1 MKVKTVTTLL
11 SLCPAFLLSIAH
23 AADRLQVQEPIYP
36 QHICSTLTPE
46 AGNNQQRIQ
55 QVINRCPAGQA
66 VKLTAANGQNTFL
79 SGPLSM
85 RSDTWLWVDKGAVL
99 AASANPAD
107 YDKGHGICGTLCNQ
121 KGQCQPFIH
130 LDNIQ
135 GGGLIGED
143 TIDGPGNQVM
153 VGKTETWW

>member
-1 MKVKTVTTLL
+1 MNAKTLTTLL

-23 AADRLQVQEPIYP
+23 AADRRLVQEPAYP

-46 AGNNQQRIQ
+46 PGNNQQRIQ
-55 QVINRCPAGQA
+55 QAIERCPAGQA
-66 VKLTAANGQNTFL
+66 VKLIAANGHNTFL

-107 YDKGHGICGTLCNQ
+107 YDKGKGMCG
-121 KGQCQPFIH
+121 
-130 LDNIQ
+130 
-135 GGGLIGED
+135 
-143 TIDGPGNQVM
+143 
-153 VGKTETWW
+153 